1 MISVSVVDAFVTDT
15 QSLATSQTL
24 KIPTNCSAGVST
36 TLAVLSAKDAVPDT
50 SRKLGDNPKTTNLSL
65 ANVIKIRK

>member
-1 MISVSVVDAFVTDT
+1 MVDAFVTDT

-24 KIPTNCSAGVST
+24 KILSYCSAGVST